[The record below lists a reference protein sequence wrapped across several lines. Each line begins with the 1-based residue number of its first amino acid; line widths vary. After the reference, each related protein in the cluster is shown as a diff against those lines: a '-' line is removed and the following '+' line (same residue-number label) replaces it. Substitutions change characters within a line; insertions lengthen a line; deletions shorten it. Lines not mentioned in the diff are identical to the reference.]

1 MKCLT
6 VTGYIWMLYV
16 TKFKVDLM
24 SHYLMGL
31 LHVINMSR
39 DSS

>member
-1 MKCLT
+1 MKCLM
-6 VTGYIWMLYV
+6 VTGYVWMLCIM
-16 TKFKVDLM
+16 KFKITLM

-39 DSS
+39 DTS